1 MDDLT
6 CPSLLI
12 EEDSDYG
19 SRDTSDNDDFVIGG
33 FCTIFSHLDGKGGNK
48 IGLNKERSRFAKL
61 RSSLAELSLVLTFYL
76 NAELLN
82 FKFTYPVLLDLIE
95 SI

>member
-33 FCTIFSHLDGKGGNK
+33 FCTIFSHLDGKGENK
-48 IGLNKERSRFAKL
+48 ILLNKQRRRFAEL
-61 RSSLAELSLVLTFYL
+61 RSSIAELSLVKRI
-76 NAELLN
+76 N
-82 FKFTYPVLLDLIE
+82 FKKGLAYFLLE
-95 SI
+95 C

>member
-19 SRDTSDNDDFVIGG
+19 SRDTSDNDDIVIGG
-33 FCTIFSHLDGKGGNK
+33 FCTIFSHLDGKGENK
-48 IGLNKERSRFAKL
+48 ICQAQVE
-61 RSSLAELSLVLTFYL
+61 
-76 NAELLN
+76 
-82 FKFTYPVLLDLIE
+82 PC
-95 SI
+95 

>member
-33 FCTIFSHLDGKGGNK
+33 FCTIFSHLDGKGEIN
-48 IGLNKERSRFAKL
+48 
-61 RSSLAELSLVLTFYL
+61 LVKQGEVEICQ
-76 NAELLN
+76 AQVE
-82 FKFTYPVLLDLIE
+82 PC
-95 SI
+95 

>member
-19 SRDTSDNDDFVIGG
+19 SRDTSDNDVFVIGH
-33 FCTIFSHLDGKGGNK
+33 TPLLPLLHS
-48 IGLNKERSRFAKL
+48 SAQL
-61 RSSLAELSLVLTFYL
+61 RDHPCQA
-76 NAELLN
+76 
-82 FKFTYPVLLDLIE
+82 
-95 SI
+95 

>member
-19 SRDTSDNDDFVIGG
+19 SWDNDYFVIGG
-33 FCTIFSHLDGKGGNK
+33 FCTIFSHLDDKGENK
-48 IGLNKERSRFAKL
+48 IWLNKERWRFAKL
-61 RSSLAELSLVLTFYL
+61 RSSLAELSLVKRINFQER
-76 NAELLN
+76 ACLLS
-82 FKFTYPVLLDLIE
+82 T
-95 SI
+95 